1 MDLLYPKKC
10 PLCDKTLMFL
20 EGEVCDVCEKNQP
33 KVVAP
38 FCMKCGKTV
47 EDAEQEY
54 CADCVA
60 IPKSFEKGYPAFDY
74 RDGIKDA
81 IYAFKYKN
89 QRYYAKYFSKSILQ
103 LYKKELQELNLD
115 GIVPVPVH
123 KHKKR
128 QRGYNQA
135 EVLADYLAKELHL
148 PVYPTY
154 LLRVENTNPQKEL
167 NDKVRIKN
175 LKNAFKIGENEIE
188 LKKVLLVDD
197 IYTSGATIEACT
209 RILLEAGVQK
219 VYYTSV
225 AIGKGYSG

>member
-1 MDLLYPKKC
+1 LLYPKKC
-10 PLCDKTLMFL
+10 PLCDKTLVFL
-20 EGEVCDVCEKNQP
+20 EDGVCDICEKNQP

-47 EDAEQEY
+47 EDVEQEY

-60 IPKSFEKGYPAFDY
+60 IPKSFEKGYPAFSY

-89 QRYYAKYFSKSILQ
+89 QRYYAEYFSDSILQ
-103 LYKKELQELNLD
+103 LYKEELQQLNLD

-123 KHKKR
+123 KYKKR

-135 EVLADYLAKELHL
+135 EVLADCLAKELQL
-148 PVYPTY
+148 PMYPSY

-167 NDKVRIKN
+167 NDKIRIKN
-175 LKNAFKIGENEIE
+175 LKNAFKIGENAIE